1 MTANILAWIWPYV
14 LAAVLAGFS
23 ALKWRA
29 SIIAKERAKQAEA
42 ERKARTIADE
52 VDNDIGA
59 MPPDEARK
67 ELSKWSR
74 G

>member
-29 SIIAKERAKQAEA
+29 SIIAKERAKQAER

-59 MPPDEARK
+59 LPPDKARE
-67 ELSKWSR
+67 ELNRWAKP
-74 G
+74 